1 MRDDSSAPVTPLS
14 SIHLVSPGAP
24 NGSMLPDTPGALVG
38 RERDVE
44 TLLYLL
50 RTPEVRLLTLTGVG
64 GTGKTRLAI
73 EVAARARDRYADG
86 AAFVALAPIL
96 DANQVATAIAQALG
110 VREVADASLMGL
122 IIAALQERRLLLL
135 LDNFEHLLEAAPV
148 IADLVAACPLLTVL
162 VTSRAPLRL
171 ALEREVRVP
180 PLELPH
186 RVAVQLPGDVERA
199 ASVRFFVDQAKAV
212 VPGFALTSSNA
223 DAVAAICRRLDGLPL
238 AIKLAAGRSRVLEP
252 AALLARLEHRLPLL
266 TGGQRDAPARQRTM
280 RDAIIWSYDLLREH
294 EQVLFRRL
302 SVFAGGWTLETVEAM
317 TRELAQLH
325 YDQHVPA
332 DVLPETPVVILDV
345 LETLIDHHLIER
357 AVQPSGDIRLSM
369 LETIREFALEQLKAS
384 GESDIV
390 CTAHAAAITAWAER
404 AEPLM
409 LEADQA
415 RWLARGAAEQPN
427 VRAALE
433 WILERGDAANAHRLA
448 AANGPVWL
456 KRAMLREA
464 QGWLERVL
472 ALPGSASAEAVTV
485 CHFIASSIAQALGS
499 NELALQHSRVGLAL
513 AREAGDRLGE
523 GLALTVQS
531 SVLLDSDPEA
541 AEQANE
547 AALACFWSLSARPQI
562 IAVCLLQR
570 GVIARSRGN
579 YVRFA
584 EWAKEA
590 YDYSLDIQ
598 DSWSIV
604 AALIVRAEA
613 AYLNRD
619 LTQTLAHLA
628 DGIAIAHQL
637 ESIEIQA
644 WAAQIG
650 ALVAHTSGDH
660 RLAVRWAA
668 AGSAAQ
674 ASIGVRSGGALGE
687 QVRVV
692 MAGAKKAIGQKA
704 AKIEEAAA
712 YVLPLATVVD
722 EVRAYRPGK
731 RTPQV
736 TSPLGLARLTSR
748 EEDVLRLIASGLT
761 DLQIAEALF
770 IARPTVSKHV
780 SNILSKL
787 DVTSRTAAVDTA
799 HRLGLIEG
807 TP

>member
-1 MRDDSSAPVTPLS
+1 MSDDISAPVTQS
-14 SIHLVSPGAP
+14 SPILLALPEAPG
-24 NGSMLPDTPGALVG
+24 GSTLPDTPGPLIG
-38 RERDVE
+38 REREIE
-44 TLLYLL
+44 TLLSLL
-50 RTPEVRLLTLTGVG
+50 HTPEMRLLTLTGVG
-64 GTGKTRLAI
+64 GTGKTRLAL
-73 EVAARARDRYADG
+73 EVAARTRHRYAHG
-86 AAFVALAPIL
+86 AAFVALAPIS
-96 DANQVATAIAQALG
+96 DPAHVAPAIARALG
-110 VREVADASLMGL
+110 VRELADAPLMEL
-122 IIAALQERRLLLL
+122 LVAALVERELLLL
-135 LDNFEHLLEAAPV
+135 IDNVEHVLEAAPA
-148 IADLVAACPLLTVL
+148 IADLVVACPRLTIL
-162 VTSRAPLRL
+162 ATSRAPLRL

-186 RVAVQLPGDVERA
+186 RVAVQLPGDVDRA
-199 ASVRFFVDQAKAV
+199 ASVRFFVEQAKTV

-223 DAVAAICRRLDGLPL
+223 DVVAAICRRLDGLPL

-252 AALLARLEHRLPLL
+252 AALLTRLEHRLPLL
-266 TGGQRDAPARQRTM
+266 TGGQRDTPARHRTM
-280 RDAIIWSYDLLREH
+280 RDAITWSYDLLREH

-325 YDQHVPA
+325 HDQHVPA
-332 DVLPETPVVILDV
+332 DVLPETPVLILDV

-357 AVQPSGDIRLSM
+357 EEQPSGDIRLSM
-369 LETIREFALEQLKAS
+369 LETIREFALEQLEVS

-390 CTAHAAAITAWAER
+390 RTAHAAAITAWAER
-404 AEPLM
+404 AKPLM

-433 WILERGDAANAHRLA
+433 WILERGDATNAHRLA

-456 KRAMLREA
+456 KQAMLREA

-472 ALPGSASAEAVTV
+472 ALPGSAPAEAVTV
-485 CHFIASSIAQALGS
+485 CRFIASSIAQALGS

-513 AREAGDRLGE
+513 ARDAGDRLGE
-523 GLALTVQS
+523 GLALTMQS
-531 SVLLDSDPEA
+531 SVLLDSELDA
-541 AEQANE
+541 ADQANE

-579 YVRFA
+579 YVQFA
-584 EWAKEA
+584 ELAKEA

-598 DSWSIV
+598 DSWSIA

-619 LTQTLAHLA
+619 LPQTLAHLA
-628 DGIAIAHQL
+628 DGIAIAHHI

-644 WAAQIG
+644 WATQIG

-660 RLAVRWAA
+660 RWAA

-674 ASIGVRSGGALGE
+674 ASIGVRSGGTLAE

-692 MAGAKKAIGQKA
+692 MADAKKAIGQKA

-712 YVLPLATVVD
+712 YVLPLTTAVD
-722 EVRAYRPGK
+722 EVRAYRPGE
-731 RTPQV
+731 RTPQA

-748 EEDVLRLIASGLT
+748 EEAVLRLIASGLT

-807 TP
+807 AP